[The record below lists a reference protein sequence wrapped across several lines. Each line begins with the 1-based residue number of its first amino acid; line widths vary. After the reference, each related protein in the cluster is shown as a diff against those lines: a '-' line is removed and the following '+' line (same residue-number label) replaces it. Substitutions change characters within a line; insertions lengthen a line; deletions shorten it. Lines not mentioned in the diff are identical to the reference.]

1 MGKIIGRKEQ
11 IIDLDNYMKSG
22 RAEFI
27 AIYGRRR
34 IGKTY
39 LVRQY
44 FDNNFAFSTSGI
56 LEGTA
61 QEQMS
66 AFVAS
71 MREIGYKGDLPK
83 SWLEAFFELRK
94 LLEPLVKKSRR
105 RVVIFIDELPCF
117 ETAKSGF
124 LRAFSHFWNSW
135 ANWESKIMLIVC
147 GSATSWMVDNVI
159 NNHGGLYNRLTHQ
172 IHLREFTLSETYEYF
187 ISLGYGYSK
196 QMVLQIYMAFGGVP
210 YYLGYFRKGES
221 FAKAVDRLFFDGG
234 VLRDEFD
241 QMFAALFRQP
251 LPYIQVMRF
260 LATKKSGINRKEIGD
275 GLKKIDNGHL
285 TKILNDLET
294 CDFVRKFYT
303 IGRGGKLKSS
313 SCFYQL
319 TDFYTIFYF
328 TFHDKAGSIK
338 NYFQKNAGNSVVSAW
353 FGLSFERVVSA
364 HIDKVKKALGI
375 DKIITQ
381 HYTWRGEYDGERVQI
396 DLVIDRAD
404 GIIDICE
411 IKYSDTEYRLT
422 QEEYF
427 KIIDRMETFKRV
439 TGTQKT
445 VHPVLVTVFGTNR
458 GEYSGMI
465 DFKIMLND
473 FM

>member
-11 IIDLDNYMKSG
+11 ITDLDYYTKSG

-44 FDNNFAFSTSGI
+44 FDNKFAFTTSGI
-56 LEGTA
+56 IDGSA

-66 AFVAS
+66 AFVSS

-83 SWLEAFFELRK
+83 DWLWAFHELRT
-94 LLEPLVKKSRR
+94 LLEPVVKKSKK

-135 ANWESKIMLIVC
+135 ANWEDKIMLIVC
-147 GSATSWMVDNVI
+147 GSATSWMADNVI

-172 IHLREFTLSETYEYF
+172 IHLREFTLAETYEYF
-187 ISLGYGYSK
+187 SKLGYGYSR

-285 TKILNDLET
+285 TKILNDLEI

-303 IGRGGKLKSS
+303 IGRNGKLKSS

-427 KIIDRMETFKRV
+427 KIIDRVEIFKRV

-458 GEYSGMI
+458 GEYSGLI

-473 FM
+473 LM

>member
-1 MGKIIGRKEQ
+1 
-11 IIDLDNYMKSG
+11 
-22 RAEFI
+22 
-27 AIYGRRR
+27 
-34 IGKTY
+34 
-39 LVRQY
+39 
-44 FDNNFAFSTSGI
+44 STSGI

-187 ISLGYGYSK
+187 TSLGYGYSK

-251 LPYIQVMRF
+251 LPYIQVMKF

-285 TKILNDLET
+285 TKILNDLEI

-338 NYFQKNAGNSVVSAW
+338 NYFQKNIGNSVVSAW

-427 KIIDRMETFKRV
+427 KIIDRVETFKRV

-465 DFKIMLND
+465 DFKIMLKD

>member
-11 IIDLDNYMKSG
+11 IIDLDNYMRSG

-66 AFVAS
+66 AFVSS

-187 ISLGYGYSK
+187 TSLGYGYSK

-251 LPYIQVMRF
+251 LPYIQVMKF

-285 TKILNDLET
+285 TKILNDLEI

-338 NYFQKNAGNSVVSAW
+338 NYFQKNIGNSVVSAW

-427 KIIDRMETFKRV
+427 KIIDRVETFKRV

-458 GEYSGMI
+458 GEYSGLI
-465 DFKIMLND
+465 DSKIMLKD

>member
-11 IIDLDNYMKSG
+11 IIDLENYTKSG

-66 AFVAS
+66 AFVSS

-83 SWLEAFFELRK
+83 SWLEAFFELRR

-187 ISLGYGYSK
+187 TSLGYGYSK
-196 QMVLQIYMAFGGVP
+196 QTVLQIYMAFGGVP

-251 LPYIQVMRF
+251 LPYIQVMKF

-338 NYFQKNAGNSVVSAW
+338 NYFQKNIGNSVVSAW

-427 KIIDRMETFKRV
+427 KIIDRVETFKRV

-458 GEYSGMI
+458 GEYSGLI
-465 DFKIMLND
+465 DSKIMLKD

>member
-1 MGKIIGRKEQ
+1 
-11 IIDLDNYMKSG
+11 MK
-22 RAEFI
+22 
-27 AIYGRRR
+27 
-34 IGKTY
+34 
-39 LVRQY
+39 
-44 FDNNFAFSTSGI
+44 
-56 LEGTA
+56 
-61 QEQMS
+61 
-66 AFVAS
+66 
-71 MREIGYKGDLPK
+71 
-83 SWLEAFFELRK
+83 
-94 LLEPLVKKSRR
+94 
-105 RVVIFIDELPCF
+105 
-117 ETAKSGF
+117 
-124 LRAFSHFWNSW
+124 
-135 ANWESKIMLIVC
+135 
-147 GSATSWMVDNVI
+147 
-159 NNHGGLYNRLTHQ
+159 
-172 IHLREFTLSETYEYF
+172 
-187 ISLGYGYSK
+187 
-196 QMVLQIYMAFGGVP
+196 
-210 YYLGYFRKGES
+210 
-221 FAKAVDRLFFDGG
+221 
-234 VLRDEFD
+234 
-241 QMFAALFRQP
+241 
-251 LPYIQVMRF
+251 F

-285 TKILNDLET
+285 TKILNDLEI

-303 IGRGGKLKSS
+303 IGRNGKLKSS

-338 NYFQKNAGNSVVSAW
+338 NYFQKNVGNSVVSAW

-381 HYTWRGEYDGERVQI
+381 HYTWRGECDGERVQI

-427 KIIDRMETFKRV
+427 KIIDRVEIFKRV

-465 DFKIMLND
+465 DFKIMLKD

>member
-187 ISLGYGYSK
+187 TSLGYGYSK

-260 LATKKSGINRKEIGD
+260 LATKKSGINRKEIGE

-285 TKILNDLET
+285 TKILNDLEI

-427 KIIDRMETFKRV
+427 KIIDRVETFKRV

-465 DFKIMLND
+465 DFKIMLKD

>member
-187 ISLGYGYSK
+187 TSLGYGYSK

-251 LPYIQVMRF
+251 LPYIQVMKF

-285 TKILNDLET
+285 TKILNDLEI

-303 IGRGGKLKSS
+303 IGRNGKLKSS

-427 KIIDRMETFKRV
+427 KIIDRVETFKRV

-465 DFKIMLND
+465 DFKIMLKD